1 MGLMDMIKRRAMNAV
16 ANAVGDA
23 VEDVVEGALDQVIP
37 SKKGQSSS
45 SRNVSR
51 SANKENAKE
60 SGEKL
65 LRSRLEQII
74 EEEWSGYELRK
85 NVPASEMNAESGA
98 RTYSYGIYQ
107 DGIPKAM
114 IMILDDRNLYKK
126 REVLLSQRACG
137 QMRVAYMNFMTYLP
151 NREDYI
157 SKRLQENIR

>member
-23 VEDVVEGALDQVIP
+23 VGDVVEGALDQVIP
-37 SKKGQSSS
+37 SKKGQRVS
-45 SRNVSR
+45 SRSVSH
-51 SANKENAKE
+51 SANKDDARE
-60 SGEKL
+60 SGEKV
-65 LRSRLEQII
+65 LRTRLEQII
-74 EEEWSGYELRK
+74 ADEWSGYELRK
-85 NVPASEMNAESGA
+85 NVPASEMNAESRA

-126 REVLLSQRACG
+126 REVLQAQRACG
-137 QMRVAYMNFMTYLP
+137 EMRVAYMNFMTYLP

-157 SKRLQENIR
+157 SERLKEKIR